1 LSTLEN
7 QNNHGDQSTEKSNN
21 LSGLLIGIGK
31 KLLVLIVIGLAIQFT
46 LPQITSFQNNI
57 TVIKSIKTWI
67 LGLAIIAQFCSYV
80 GNGIITSELVKSA
93 HRQFSI
99 MRGLMISL
107 ASTSIG
113 MVAGGMFGAG
123 AATFRWVKAYGGG
136 NEGASL
142 SASLP
147 PVILDV
153 VLLVVSFIG
162 LINLFFTK
170 HLTLWQASAFIFIS
184 ILLLTIFTFLYYAL
198 RNRDKSKGIAFRVIS
213 SGFRLVRKRADQER
227 INQEF
232 DKLFKAWDS
241 LLAGGWKG
249 PFIGS
254 GINIIFDMTTL
265 YFVFLGTG
273 KAIPFSILITGYGL
287 PILLGKMAFIIP
299 GGIGVI
305 ETTMIALY
313 SSLGIPSA
321 QATVVVLVYRLIS
334 FWTPLLLG
342 YTLIPFLSRGLKNN
356 GVDNN

>member
-1 LSTLEN
+1 MEN
-7 QNNHGDQSTEKSNN
+7 KNNSNDQSTEKTNN
-21 LSGLLIGIGK
+21 FSGLLIGIGK

-46 LPQITSFQNNI
+46 LPQITSFQKNI
-57 TVIKSIKTWI
+57 MVIRSIKTWI

-80 GNGIITSELVKSA
+80 GNGITIRELVKSA

-99 MRGLMISL
+99 LRGVMISL

-147 PVILDV
+147 PILIDV
-153 VLLVVSFIG
+153 VLLGISLIGVV
-162 LINLFFTK
+162 NLFFTK
-170 HLTLWQASAFIFIS
+170 NLTRWQASAFIFIS
-184 ILLLTIFTFLYYAL
+184 ILLIALFTFFYYAL
-198 RNRDKSKGIAFRVIS
+198 RNREKSKGIAYKVVS
-213 SGFRLVRKRADQER
+213 VGFKLFRKRVDQGR
-227 INQEF
+227 INREF
-232 DKLFKAWDS
+232 DRLFKAWDS

-249 PFIGS
+249 PFLGS
-254 GINIIFDMTTL
+254 AINIIFDMITI

-273 KAIPFSILITGYGL
+273 KAIPLSILITGYGL

-305 ETTMIALY
+305 ETTMVALY

-321 QATVVVLVYRLIS
+321 QATVVVLVYRIIS

-342 YTLIPFLSRGLKNN
+342 YGLIPFLSGFSKNHGTEKN
-356 GVDNN
+356 